1 MRKIA
6 LSLLMLLSTV
16 AFAQMSDQQVIQ
28 FLQAE
33 YKAGTSQAQIVT
45 KLVQKGVTMD
55 QIRRL
60 QKQYS
65 KQINQSGMS
74 NKANAAVSDIN
85 SRLRTKADAEK
96 GTVGRQDQAVQL
108 PTSSL
113 QQEGAAELQDNTPS
127 MAEQSPNSLKVF
139 GRDIFNKKLLSF
151 EPNMNI
157 ATPQNYVLGPGDQ
170 VIVDIY
176 GASQKSQQLEVSPDG
191 VIVVDGYGPIQVGGL
206 SVSAAQKK
214 LRSTLGSRYKSSNLQ
229 MSVGQTRSLMV
240 NVMGEVKAPGTYTL
254 SAFSTVFHAL
264 YMAGGIND
272 LGTLRN
278 IKVYRNGKHI
288 STVDVYQYIL
298 NGRLSGNIRLQENDM
313 IIVGPY
319 EALVNISGHIKRP
332 MFYEMRPTESVAQVV
347 KYAGGFSSD
356 AYKKAV
362 RLVRKSGERYSVH
375 TVEEFDMSSFKVAD
389 GDSIGVDAMVERYE
403 NMVEVKGGVFRP
415 GLYELGK
422 QITSVCAL
430 VEAAGG
436 LTEDAFTGRAVMY
449 RMKQDRTLETQSI
462 DLSGIMSGSVP
473 DVPLRNED
481 VLLVATQTDRISNRV
496 VTITGE
502 VFNPGTYQFS
512 ERETIE
518 DLILRAGGL
527 TDAASLVKVDVSRRI
542 RDTKALQSGQDIS
555 QNFSFSLQDGFV
567 VDGQQHFFLE
577 PYDVVQVRRSP
588 GYMDPR
594 TVHVEGEVVFE
605 GDFNLSKKNQRLSDL
620 IKAAGGVTHEAYV
633 KGARLERHLNSDER
647 TRLASVVKAARQNT
661 SSKDSLALDKI
672 EMAEYYT
679 VGIDLE
685 KALANPGGDYDI
697 VVRDSD
703 RIFVPEYNGTVK
715 ISGNVLF
722 PNTVAYQAGKNW
734 KYYVNQAGGFGQ
746 RSRKSHS
753 FIVYQ
758 NGTVSQVGKG
768 KVEPGCEIVV
778 PQKGKRDMSSLMQ
791 WVSIGTSMA
800 SLGTMAA
807 TIGNLLK

>member
-1 MRKIA
+1 MFIIQNMRKIA

-60 QKQYS
+60 QKQYG
-65 KQINQSGMS
+65 KQINQSGQS
-74 NKANAAVSDIN
+74 GRVNAAVSDIN
-85 SRLRTKADAEK
+85 SRLRTKTDTEK
-96 GTVGRQDQAVQL
+96 STVGRQDQAVQL

-113 QQEGAAELQDNTPS
+113 QQEGMTEQQDNTPS
-127 MAEQSPNSLKVF
+127 VDEPSLSNSMKVF

-422 QITSVCAL
+422 QITSVRAL

-449 RMKQDRTLETQSI
+449 RMKKDRTLETQSI

-481 VLLVATQTDRISNRV
+481 VLFIPTISDHQNLRTL
-496 VTITGE
+496 TITGE
-502 VFNPGTYQFS
+502 VIFPGTY
-512 ERETIE
+512 EYADNMTLE
-518 DLILRAGGL
+518 DFILQAGGL
-527 TDAASLVKVDVSRRI
+527 TDKASTAKVDVSRRFRNPDATEAGMEI
-542 RDTKALQSGQDIS
+542 AKTY
-555 QNFSFSLQDGFV
+555 SFSLKDNYV
-567 VDGQQHFFLE
+567 VDDGKNFLLE
-577 PYDVVQVRRSP
+577 PYDIVQVRQSP
-588 GYMDPR
+588 VFQEPIRVYVG
-594 TVHVEGEVVFE
+594 GEVAF
-605 GDFNLSKKNQRLSDL
+605 R
-620 IKAAGGVTHEAYV
+620 
-633 KGARLERHLNSDER
+633 
-647 TRLASVVKAARQNT
+647 
-661 SSKDSLALDKI
+661 
-672 EMAEYYT
+672 
-679 VGIDLE
+679 
-685 KALANPGGDYDI
+685 
-697 VVRDSD
+697 
-703 RIFVPEYNGTVK
+703 GT
-715 ISGNVLF
+715 
-722 PNTVAYQAGKNW
+722 
-734 KYYVNQAGGFGQ
+734 
-746 RSRKSHS
+746 
-753 FIVYQ
+753 
-758 NGTVSQVGKG
+758 
-768 KVEPGCEIVV
+768 
-778 PQKGKRDMSSLMQ
+778 
-791 WVSIGTSMA
+791 
-800 SLGTMAA
+800 
-807 TIGNLLK
+807 